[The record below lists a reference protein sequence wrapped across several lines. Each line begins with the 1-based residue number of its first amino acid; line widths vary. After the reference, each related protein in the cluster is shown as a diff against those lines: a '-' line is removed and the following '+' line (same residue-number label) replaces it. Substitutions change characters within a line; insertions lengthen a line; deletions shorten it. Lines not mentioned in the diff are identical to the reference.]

1 MPVPEALQARWAVS
15 ETVQTRVLG
24 KHQEPDNR
32 LPRQELVQVHGKA
45 VLDLTSRPDAGEM
58 PEADALYTRLE
69 EAVCAIRTADCLP
82 VFLATADGS
91 EIAIAHAGW
100 RGLAAGVLENTL
112 DCFQAQCADIHA
124 WLGPAIG
131 PCHFEVGEDV
141 YTAFLQAAPE
151 AYCQPTQDAF
161 VPGKQTGKWQADLY
175 QLARLRLQAAGLVA
189 GNITGGGLCTYCDA
203 ETYYSYRR
211 DGEQGGRIMN
221 LIWRQPKS
229 R

>member
-1 MPVPEALQARWAVS
+1 MSGPDALQASWAVS
-15 ETVQTRVLG
+15 EAVQTRVLG

-45 VLDLTSRPDAGEM
+45 VLNLTSRPVAGETQ
-58 PEADALYTRLE
+58 EADALYTRLE
-69 EAVCAIRTADCLP
+69 ETVCAIRTADCLP

-112 DCFQAQCADIHA
+112 DRFQAQRADIHA
-124 WLGPAIG
+124 WFGPAIG

-151 AYCQPTQDAF
+151 DYCQSTQEAF

-189 GNITGGGLCTYCDA
+189 NITGGGLCTYCDA
-203 ETYYSYRR
+203 QTYYSYRR